1 MFFKKDQLGFGLI
14 LGAIAPLIGFL
25 IFKQYKFG
33 VFSFKE
39 FFQFLVVEPGFR
51 TLSAALSLSLLA
63 NALLFTLYINA
74 HKDKTAKGIFIFTLL
89 YGLIILLIKT
99 FY

>member
-1 MFFKKDQLGFGLI
+1 MIFKKDQLAFGLI
-14 LGAIAPLIGFL
+14 LGALAPLLGLL

-74 HKDKTAKGIFIFTLL
+74 HKDRTAKGIFIFTLF

>member
-1 MFFKKDQLGFGLI
+1 MIFKKDQLSFGLI
-14 LGAIAPLIGFL
+14 LGAVAPLIGLL

-33 VFSFKE
+33 VFSFNE
-39 FFQFLVVEPGFR
+39 FFKFLVIEPGFE

-74 HKDKTAKGIFIFTLL
+74 HKDRTAKGIFIFTLL

>member
-1 MFFKKDQLGFGLI
+1 MIFKKDQLSFGLI
-14 LGAIAPLIGFL
+14 LGAVAPLIGLL

-33 VFSFKE
+33 VFSFNE
-39 FFQFLVVEPGFR
+39 FFKFLVIEPGFR

-63 NALLFTLYINA
+63 TLYINA
-74 HKDKTAKGIFIFTLL
+74 HKDRTAKGIFIFTLL